1 MAPDRRLP
9 HPSRFAPEG
18 EVFSPHRHNGQKS
31 EGKKKMQQEKLL
43 IVDDEPAILELC
55 TRFLTKE
62 GYQVRAASNGQ
73 EALKTFGEEPFDL
86 LLTDIRMRGMSGF
99 ELIDAAKKKD
109 PSIAIVVITGHGT
122 VNMAI
127 ESLKL
132 GTLGFVIKPF
142 TKDELLTSITHA
154 TEKNRLIRENIRLR
168 SLMPLFEINRKLITT
183 DLEQLCNQII
193 ESARLETKADR
204 ASLMLYDEANQE
216 LRLKAH
222 AGFSAIIPS
231 KTTKKLGEGVAG
243 VVGQTRKPFIIQGG
257 GHQNPSLAGVLD
269 PGDVRSSISVPLI
282 GKGYIK
288 NASLNRPPQTQ
299 ERLIGVLNIS
309 KSNAEADPFSES
321 DLELVT
327 LLAGQASAAIE
338 NSSLF
343 QELHQS
349 YVKTVR
355 SLVATI
361 ELKDS
366 YTSGHSENVSRY
378 AAALAREMGL
388 ATNEVDEIEI
398 GGILHDI
405 GKIGSSEDILLKEG
419 RLTEQ
424 EFERMKAHPRN
435 AVKILNSVGLSE
447 NILNIVLH
455 HHERCNGGGYPDGLN
470 REKIPLGARILMV
483 ADTIDAMTSDRP
495 YRKSQPIEKLVSEL
509 QKYKGN
515 QFDPDVVDAFE
526 RLLAKIGPD
535 YFRHQ
540 SHLPP
545 IPDR

>member
-1 MAPDRRLP
+1 
-9 HPSRFAPEG
+9 
-18 EVFSPHRHNGQKS
+18 
-31 EGKKKMQQEKLL
+31 MQQEKLL

-62 GYQVRAASNGQ
+62 GYQVKAASNGQ
-73 EALKTFGEEPFDL
+73 EALSIFGEEPFDL

-142 TKDELLTSITHA
+142 TKDELLTSVTHA
-154 TEKNRLIRENIRLR
+154 AEKNRLIRENIRLR
-168 SLMPLFEINRKLITT
+168 SLMPLFEINRRLVTT
-183 DLEQLCNQII
+183 DLEQLCNQIV

-204 ASLMLYDEANQE
+204 ASLMLYEEANQE
-216 LRLKAH
+216 LRLQAH

-231 KTTKKLGEGVAG
+231 KTTKKLGQGVAG
-243 VVGQTRKPFIIQGG
+243 LVGQTRKPLIIQGG

-269 PGDVRSSISVPLI
+269 TGDLRSSISVPLI

-288 NASLNRPPQTQ
+288 NASINRPPQTQ

-309 KSNAEADPFSES
+309 KSNAGADPFSES

-388 ATNEVDEIEI
+388 PTNEVDEIEI

-419 RLTEQ
+419 RLTEE

-435 AVKILNSVGLSE
+435 AVKILNSVGLSQ
-447 NILNIVLH
+447 NILRIVLH
-455 HHERCNGGGYPDGLN
+455 HHERCNGGGYPDGLD
-470 REKIPLGARILMV
+470 RLKIPLGARILMV

-495 YRKSQPIEKLVSEL
+495 YRKSQPIAKLVSEL

-535 YFRHQ
+535 FFRHQ
-540 SHLPP
+540 SHFPP
-545 IPDR
+545 MPDR